1 MPLKLNSI
9 AFALCIAALA
19 SCGAESKAPIPPALQ
34 DSLQSLGKRLF
45 FSTILDQNGQKSCA
59 SCHNPTSGFS
69 AGVSSH
75 AGPNPD
81 IPVRN
86 APSLW
91 HLSYKK
97 RFNWDGGVPSL
108 PQQVLVPLHPTG
120 DFETLPQAAVERW
133 NKAHPHE
140 TPIDLA
146 TLCLALEAFQ
156 KSIPVPATPWDT
168 YSKQAKKMN
177 KNAKLAWQEFNQKG
191 CASCHTPPSFTDGK
205 FHNTGLPDLTG
216 DEGRYRITG
225 NPEDRYAFGTPSLR
239 GLNATTPYFHDGRSF
254 ALDSAVLMHY
264 RGMHGRE
271 LSAESLAR
279 IMEVL
284 QSLFVDSTQ
293 AQSHI
298 P

>member
-1 MPLKLNSI
+1 MPSKLNRI
-9 AFALCIAALA
+9 VLALGIAALA
-19 SCGAESKAPIPPALQ
+19 SCGKDSKAPLLPVSQ

-45 FSTILDQNGQKSCA
+45 FSTILDQNGRKSCA
-59 SCHNPTSGFS
+59 SCHKPELGFS
-69 AGVSSH
+69 SKVSAH
-75 AGPNPD
+75 AGPNPKL
-81 IPVRN
+81 PARN

-91 HLSYKK
+91 HLSHKK
-97 RFNWDGGVPSL
+97 QFNWDGGVPSL
-108 PQQVLVPLHPTG
+108 TQQVLVPLHPMG
-120 DFETLPQAAVERW
+120 DFETPPQAAVDRW

-156 KSIPVPATPWDT
+156 KSIQVPATPWDR
-168 YSKQAKKMN
+168 YSKQAQEWTG
-177 KNAKLAWQEFNQKG
+177 NAKLAWQAFNQNG
-191 CASCHTPPSFTDGK
+191 CASCHTPPSFTDGN
-205 FHNTGLPDLTG
+205 FHNTGLPDFTG

-225 NPEDRYAFGTPSLR
+225 KPQDRYAFGTPSLR
-239 GLNATTPYFHDGRSF
+239 GLNLTKPYFHDGRSF

-271 LSAESLAR
+271 LSTESLAA

-284 QSLFVDSTQ
+284 QSLFVDSTHQ
-293 AQSHI
+293 QSHI